1 MTAGD
6 CQTVQCPVC
15 RSEEVTRMLSIPAV
29 PVMCNVQWLSRMQA
43 ETAPRGCIDLLFCS
57 GCGHV
62 FNGLFDPSKIDYI
75 GDYENALHYS
85 PRFRQFSNQ
94 LAARLVKTYQ
104 LHKSSIVEIGCGTGN
119 FLSTL
124 CSHGD
129 NEGYGFDP
137 GYTAL
142 PGASL
147 PYGVTLIA
155 SEYSEQYADIDPAF
169 VTCRH
174 VLEHVPDPVTFLQGL
189 RKTLTLH
196 REVPV
201 YFEVPS
207 MNYSFREAGIWD
219 LIYEHFSY
227 FTVESLATTFSSAG
241 FLVKKIEHCFGDQ
254 FIGIEAIA
262 LGNPEVNNTPTT
274 GDIRLLASSATQ
286 FGKLYD
292 SKVQKWKEWLHV
304 ISKRG
309 EKAVIWGA
317 GSKGVTFLNI
327 ADGDRAI
334 QYAVDLNP
342 DKQGRYVAGT
352 GQEIIAPE
360 YLESVR
366 SDHVLITNP
375 LYVGEIRQMLA
386 DREITAEVFCV

>member
-1 MTAGD
+1 MTARD
-6 CQTVQCPVC
+6 YQTVQCPVC

-29 PVMCNVQWLSRMQA
+29 PVMCNVQWPSRMQA
-43 ETAPRGCIDLLFCS
+43 EMAPRGGIDLLFCS

-62 FNGLFDPSKIDYI
+62 FNSLFDPSKIEYI
-75 GDYENALHYS
+75 GDYQNALHYS

-104 LHKSSIVEIGCGTGN
+104 LYKSSIVEIGCGTGD

-142 PGASL
+142 PGSSL
-147 PYGVTLIA
+147 PNGVTIIPN
-155 SEYSEQYADIDPAF
+155 EYSEQYADIDPAF

-227 FTVESLATTFSSAG
+227 FTAESLDTTFSSAG

-262 LGNPEVNNTPTT
+262 LTSNEVNSTPTT
-274 GDIRLLASSATQ
+274 GDTSSLASSAAQ
-286 FGKLYD
+286 FGKFYN
-292 SKVQKWKEWLHV
+292 SKVHKWKEWV
-304 ISKRG
+304 DAISKRG

-352 GQEIIAPE
+352 GQEIITPE
-360 YLESVR
+360 YLEQVR
-366 SDHVLITNP
+366 PDHILVTNP
-375 LYVGEIRQMLA
+375 LYVSEIRKMLS
-386 DREITAEVFCV
+386 DREITAEVSCV